1 MLVADEAAT
10 ATKHNAAQAQKEVE
24 ADRNETELV
33 VYHEVTEDVIE
44 DKQIVE
50 AAKTTALVITEISDN
65 SADGS
70 KDVTDEFCTDES
82 FIREQDTEYEIW
94 VVRYTDSSQAS
105 TAVDAIINIEETLK
119 NNFNANNIKEEDQ
132 VYKIEHAKNSEKSI
146 FIHLKLL
153 KNCPL
158 NVEMSARYIQ
168 TRNENLSV
176 QIQEVLR

>member
-24 ADRNETELV
+24 ADRNETEQV

-65 SADGS
+65 SNDGS

-82 FIREQDTEYEIW
+82 FI
-94 VVRYTDSSQAS
+94 
-105 TAVDAIINIEETLK
+105 
-119 NNFNANNIKEEDQ
+119 
-132 VYKIEHAKNSEKSI
+132 
-146 FIHLKLL
+146 
-153 KNCPL
+153 
-158 NVEMSARYIQ
+158 
-168 TRNENLSV
+168 
-176 QIQEVLR
+176 